1 MVAGYVRKQA
11 FEKQTRAMT
20 ENPDSI
26 GGFEVRLHRSGRT
39 IPIPPG
45 KTILKT
51 LLDAGVDVDF
61 SCAMGGCGTCETR
74 IVEGIPD
81 HRDLYLSE
89 EEKAENN
96 VIMICCSGSKSP
108 VLVLDL

>member
-1 MVAGYVRKQA
+1 M
-11 FEKQTRAMT
+11 E
-20 ENPDSI
+20 D
-26 GGFEVRLHRSGRT
+26 GFEVRLHRSGGAFT
-39 IPIPPG
+39 IPPG
-45 KTILKT
+45 STILNT

-81 HRDLYLSE
+81 HRDNYLTD
-89 EEKAENN
+89 EEKAENK
-96 VIMICCSGSKSP
+96 VIMICCSRSKSS

>member
-1 MVAGYVRKQA
+1 
-11 FEKQTRAMT
+11 MT

-26 GGFEVRLHRSGRT
+26 GGFEVRLYRSGRS

-45 KTILKT
+45 KTILAT
-51 LLDAGVDVDF
+51 LLDAGVDVSF
-61 SCAMGGCGTCETR
+61 SCAMGGCGTCETG
-74 IVEGIPD
+74 VLEGVPNHHD
-81 HRDLYLSE
+81 NYLSD
-89 EEKAENN
+89 EEKAGNN

>member
-1 MVAGYVRKQA
+1 M
-11 FEKQTRAMT
+11 E
-20 ENPDSI
+20 D
-26 GGFEVRLHRSGRT
+26 GFEVRLHRSGRT
-39 IPIPPG
+39 IIVPPG
-45 KTILKT
+45 KTILNT
-51 LLDAGVDVDF
+51 LLDAGVNVDF
-61 SCAMGGCGTCETR
+61 SCAMGGCGTCETG

-96 VIMICCSGSKSP
+96 VIMICCSRSKSP

>member
-1 MVAGYVRKQA
+1 M
-11 FEKQTRAMT
+11 E
-20 ENPDSI
+20 D
-26 GGFEVRLHRSGRT
+26 GFEVRLHRSGRT
-39 IPIPPG
+39 IPVRPG
-45 KTILKT
+45 KTILNT
-51 LLDAGVDVDF
+51 LIDAGVDVDF

-81 HRDLYLSE
+81 HRDNYLSD
-89 EEKAENN
+89 EEKAQNN

>member
-1 MVAGYVRKQA
+1 M
-11 FEKQTRAMT
+11 E
-20 ENPDSI
+20 D
-26 GGFEVRLHRSGRT
+26 GFEVRLHRSGRT
-39 IPIPPG
+39 ITVPPG
-45 KTILKT
+45 GTILKT

-81 HRDLYLSE
+81 HRDLYLSD

-96 VIMICCSGSKSP
+96 VIMICCSRSKSP

>member
-1 MVAGYVRKQA
+1 M
-11 FEKQTRAMT
+11 E
-20 ENPDSI
+20 D
-26 GGFEVRLHRSGRT
+26 GFEVRLHRSGGTFTILPGRT
-39 IPIPPG
+39 I
-45 KTILKT
+45 LNA

-81 HRDLYLSE
+81 HRDNYLSE
-89 EEKAENN
+89 EEKAQNK
-96 VIMICCSGSKSP
+96 VIMICCSRSKSP